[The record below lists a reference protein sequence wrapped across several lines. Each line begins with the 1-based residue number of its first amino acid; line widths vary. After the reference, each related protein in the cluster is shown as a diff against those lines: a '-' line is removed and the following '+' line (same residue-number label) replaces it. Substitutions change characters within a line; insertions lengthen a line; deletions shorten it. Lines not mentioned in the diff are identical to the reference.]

1 VGVLEKVGTGLA
13 REAIFR
19 HHASP
24 VTG

>member
-1 VGVLEKVGTGLA
+1 VLEKVGTGFA